1 MTTMETSAFPAWD
14 TADLL
19 RKALRH
25 AGVGVG
31 EMAEYLGVERNTVSR
46 YINGHVKPD
55 VRTMRLWA
63 MRCGVPY
70 ESLSAVTTAQPTT
83 HRLAA

>member
-1 MTTMETSAFPAWD
+1 MTTMEGAAFPTWD

-31 EMAEYLGVERNTVSR
+31 EMAEYLGVERNTVGR
-46 YINGHVKPD
+46 YINGRTTPD
-55 VRTMRLWA
+55 VRTLRLWA

-70 ESLSAVTTAQPTT
+70 ESLCTVTTAQPTT